1 MTTTKTAAVEKADGA
16 LNEVTIADTTNTSYE
31 SSSSAS
37 SSSTATMEGREAHVV
52 RKRRGNRNA
61 RKKSY
66 GFWKRSVA
74 IFFFYFTMPSS
85 VLFD

>member
-16 LNEVTIADTTNTSYE
+16 LNEVTTADITNTSYE
-31 SSSSAS
+31 SSSSS
-37 SSSTATMEGREAHVV
+37 SSSTTTMEGREAHVV
-52 RKRRGNRNA
+52 HKRRGNRNA

-74 IFFFYFTMPSS
+74 IFFLFYNAIQCP
-85 VLFD
+85 L